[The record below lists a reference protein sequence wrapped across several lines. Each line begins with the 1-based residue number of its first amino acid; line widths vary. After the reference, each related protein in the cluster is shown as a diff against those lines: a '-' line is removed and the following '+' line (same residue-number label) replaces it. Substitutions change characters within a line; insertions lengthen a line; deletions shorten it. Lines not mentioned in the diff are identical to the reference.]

1 MFYIVFVK
9 GVEVLTLP
17 TKVVREVI
25 TRELRG
31 LAGLQND
38 LGRIG
43 IHDTNHFTHSTPVR
57 SKSPHDNFS
66 TPSEVRAEV
75 REVALTVRSEVRGA
89 VRGAGG
95 EWDGGGGGDGR
106 DESSDVDGE
115 DMSVGGSMYIG
126 I

>member
-1 MFYIVFVK
+1 M
-9 GVEVLTLP
+9 EVLILP

-43 IHDTNHFTHSTPVR
+43 VHDTNFFTDSTPVR

-89 VRGAGG
+89 GRWAGG
-95 EWDGGGGGDGR
+95 EWDGG